1 MIVAVTMDLEATEA
15 TVLPDWMGERVRGA
29 LFGAL
34 KSQDADLATDTHA
47 DRSVQPYTVAWLGPR
62 GEVRPGARGTVR
74 WTALEAG
81 VAQSIVTD
89 VMPAIGETLD
99 LSGQSW
105 RVTARGVPPPAHEP
119 GSRPETEVPVT
130 GGASAASGAGSGGPG
145 VASSPGALAPIVV
158 MGTPRS
164 PWAGTGTCEAL
175 ARLHLIGGRRPAP
188 RVELQFTTPTTFHS
202 QGRSMPLPLP
212 RLVFGSLLDRWNAF
226 APLRIDPEI
235 LVVVEQACTIA
246 RYDLRT
252 EAVPLGGGLQ
262 IGFVGRCTY
271 GLPPGRG
278 IRPADEYAWRV
289 LHLLANFAFFAGVGA
304 KTTMGM
310 GTVRM
315 LPGR

>member
-1 MIVAVTMDLEATEA
+1 
-15 TVLPDWMGERVRGA
+15 
-29 LFGAL
+29 
-34 KSQDADLATDTHA
+34 
-47 DRSVQPYTVAWLGPR
+47 
-62 GEVRPGARGTVR
+62 R

-81 VAQSIVTD
+81 VAQSIVGD
-89 VMPAIGETLD
+89 VMPAIGDTFD

-105 RVTARGVPPPAHEP
+105 RVTAKGVPPSADEP
-119 GSRPETEVPVT
+119 GSRPESDGSVAGGTSAT
-130 GGASAASGAGSGGPG
+130 GVHGNGEPG
-145 VASSPGALAPIVV
+145 VASSPRPLAPTVLA
-158 MGTPRS
+158 GTPRS

-289 LHLLANFAFFAGVGA
+289 LHLLASFAFFAGVGA

>member
-1 MIVAVTMDLEATEA
+1 MILATTLGVEATEG
-15 TVLPDWMGERVRGA
+15 TILPDWMGERVRGA
-29 LFGAL
+29 LLGLVKA
-34 KSQDADLATDTHA
+34 QDDDVATMAHA
-47 DRSVQPYTVAWLGPR
+47 DRTVQPYTVAWLGPR
-62 GEVRPGARGTVR
+62 GEIRPGTRGTVR
-74 WTALEAG
+74 WTVLE
-81 VAQSIVTD
+81 
-89 VMPAIGETLD
+89 PAMAHFLATRVLPDIGETFD
-99 LSGQSW
+99 LSGQAW
-105 RVTARGVPPPAHEP
+105 RVTTRGVPPTADET
-119 GSRPETEVPVT
+119 GARPETEVSVA
-130 GGASAASGAGSGGPG
+130 GGASAASGAVFGEPG
-145 VASSPGALAPIVV
+145 VASSPGALAPTVV
-158 MGTPRS
+158 MGTPGA

-202 QGRSMPLPLP
+202 QGRSLPLPLP

-278 IRPADEYAWRV
+278 VRPADEYAWRV

-315 LPGR
+315 VPGR